1 MAELLILQVPTL
13 TTIVTNHF
21 LDIVTRQIIHKVVH
35 TAGPTI
41 IIILETVIVITP
53 TAQIVVDLIAE
64 ILVEII
70 VQPLR
75 YLIV

>member
-1 MAELLILQVPTL
+1 MAELLILPTL
-13 TTIVTNHF
+13 T
-21 LDIVTRQIIHKVVH
+21 L
-35 TAGPTI
+35 I
-41 IIILETVIVITP
+41 IIAMNQLMGILIQLTQQAPHLGGHIITTTIETVIVTTL

-75 YLIV
+75 CLIV